1 MLNAET
7 LSIEPSEAPGL
18 SRDTGLLGIPLNLLI
33 LSGLNVRTTERDA
46 DVAALAEDIAARG
59 LKQNLVVTPA
69 HFTTGDADEV
79 LDGAEWAYRY
89 EVVAGGRRLQALRR
103 LAADG
108 RLPEDHPVPCMLEQ
122 RGEARETSLSE
133 NLHRVAMNPA
143 DEFEAFAAIVSQ
155 LEADGTPREE
165 AIATCAR
172 RFGVTA
178 RHVEG
183 RLRLA
188 ALAPEIL
195 QALRENAIGLESAKA
210 YAGTEDHK
218 LQMKVFAAQAKSN
231 WKPHDPASVRQDL
244 RGDTISLDDTRM
256 KFVGIEAY
264 RAAGGRTEAEM
275 FMGSDGEERALD
287 GKLLDQLVKAKA
299 EPLIPALA
307 KADGVKEGLYAPG
320 IGNSARWPKAP
331 EGMERQGYWEE
342 APTKTARKKWVGIYA
357 LNYAGEEVERVGFY
371 RPKRAEQAES
381 GYKPMT
387 DEERMALQRER
398 TVAAM
403 AAQMAVGKFAGTPL
417 EGRAFW
423 PTSGYSLNPV
433 QEREDGSLL
442 VAVLVKVEAA
452 DREAQLEAAGKRYDE
467 LLEEAAAEAAA
478 ERAAREAA
486 AEARDGQHEPD
497 PDDDFAGDFVDDD
510 EDQEIAAD

>member
-7 LSIEPSEAPGL
+7 LSIEPAEAPGL
-18 SRDTGLLGIPLNLLI
+18 SRDTGMLGIPLNLLI

-79 LDGAEWAYRY
+79 SDGAEWAYRY
-89 EVVAGGRRLQALRR
+89 EVVAGGRRLQALRLLAAGGR
-103 LAADG
+103 LA
-108 RLPEDHPVPCMLEQ
+108 EDHPVPCMLEQ

-143 DEFEAFAAIVSQ
+143 DEFEAFAAIVGQ
-155 LEADGTPREE
+155 LEADGTPRDE
-165 AIATCAR
+165 AVATCAR
-172 RFGVTA
+172 RFGATA

-210 YAGTEDHK
+210 YAGTEDHG

-244 RGDTISLDDTRM
+244 RGDTIPLDDPRM

-275 FMGSDGEERALD
+275 FMGTDGEERALD
-287 GKLLDQLVKAKA
+287 GKLLDQLVKVQA
-299 EPLIPALA
+299 EPLIPAMA

-320 IGNSARWPKAP
+320 IGNLARWPKAP

-342 APTKTARKKWVGIYA
+342 APSKTARKKWVGIYA
-357 LNYAGEEVERVGFY
+357 LNYTGEEIERVGYF
-371 RPKRAEQAES
+371 RPKREQQADS
-381 GYKPMT
+381 GYRVYTP
-387 DEERMALQRER
+387 EERAADER
-398 TVAAM
+398 ARKVAFH
-403 AAQMAVGKFAGTPL
+403 AAQMAVGKFAGTPF
-417 EGRAFW
+417 EGRAFM
-423 PTSGYSLNPV
+423 PVNPWNIRAIE
-433 QEREDGSLL
+433 EREDGSLL
-442 VAVLVKVEAA
+442 VAVLIKVEAA
-452 DREAQLEAAGKRYDE
+452 DRDAKLEAAE
-467 LLEEAAAEAAA
+467 LRVAELEEEAAA

-486 AEARDGQHEPD
+486 ADARDGQHETD
-497 PDDDFAGDFVDDD
+497 PDDDFAGDFADDD
-510 EDQEIAAD
+510 EDQEVAAD